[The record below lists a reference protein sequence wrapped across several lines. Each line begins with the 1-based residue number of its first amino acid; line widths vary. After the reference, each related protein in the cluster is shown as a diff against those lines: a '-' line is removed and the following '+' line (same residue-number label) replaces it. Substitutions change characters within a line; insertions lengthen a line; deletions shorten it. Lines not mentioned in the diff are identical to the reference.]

1 MTKNIIKDCENQ
13 RKQKLENSNSE
24 EVKDFQNTHMTVEID
39 EACVEL
45 IKCFESAIEQLEEIR
60 SGDIDQDGNLMY
72 LLHDWSIHG
81 DFNESLQNMWN
92 IVATLKIEEYENPDA
107 GKEEREREYAE
118 MEGKDD

>member
-1 MTKNIIKDCENQ
+1 MKYNIIKDGENP
-13 RKQKLENSNSE
+13 RKKNVENANSG

-60 SGDIDQDGNLMY
+60 SGDIDQEGNLMY

-92 IVATLKIEEYENPDA
+92 IVATLKIEEHENPDA

-118 MEGKDD
+118 MEGRDD

>member
-1 MTKNIIKDCENQ
+1 MTKNIMQVGENP
-13 RKQKLENSNSE
+13 RKKNVENANSG

-92 IVATLKIEEYENPDA
+92 IVATLKIEEHENPDA